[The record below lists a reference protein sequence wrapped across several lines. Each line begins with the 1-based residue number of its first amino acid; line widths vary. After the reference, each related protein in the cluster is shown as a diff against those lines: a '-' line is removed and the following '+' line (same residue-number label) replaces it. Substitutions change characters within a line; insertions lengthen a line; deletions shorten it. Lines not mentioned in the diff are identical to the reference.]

1 VNNITVRYARNGV
14 IDDYTTFVQCSHEI
28 PAAGTL
34 ASTAY
39 IAHPKAMVSVN
50 RYGVHP
56 YVIELDYCYSN
67 LTAQRIAQ
75 DYIERMALPTKLVQY
90 SVSTR
95 YGYLQLGDI
104 IELTDE
110 ELGFRSIRAQIIAK
124 VWDESRWLI
133 DLKLD
138 DNPFKHV
145 RT

>member
-1 VNNITVRYARNGV
+1 
-14 IDDYTTFVQCSHEI
+14 
-28 PAAGTL
+28 
-34 ASTAY
+34 
-39 IAHPKAMVSVN
+39 MVSVN